1 MNEKASSPP
10 SPVWNSGTKLVVG
23 LTFVGI
29 LVAFLIYFRSII
41 GPLLLAVILAY
52 VLHPG
57 AAIIN
62 RKTHLNWRWSVNI
75 IFLLFVLI
83 LLAIL
88 TVSGF
93 AIIQQMQSLVGV
105 INTFTVTLPDLVDQI
120 SSQEYSIGPFSFG
133 LSQTDL
139 QSLTNQVLDTLQ
151 PVLGRFGSIL
161 SSFAASALVTLAWAM
176 FVFIIAYFL
185 LARTGQVTD
194 EMIRIDIPGYND
206 DIGRINLHLRR
217 IWNVFLR
224 GQMVIFIL
232 AIFLYSILLT
242 VLGVRYA
249 LGIAIM
255 AGVARFIPYVGP
267 FIVWI
272 VTALVAI
279 FQGYNYFGLET
290 WVYAILVV
298 ALCLILDAILD
309 NIVVPKF
316 HGDTL
321 GLHPA
326 AVLVAAL
333 LAARLIGFVGLV
345 LAAPVLASMVLISRY
360 FIRKML
366 DQEPWPPSDDESR
379 VTNIPWNEFISRL
392 WKGRQKNAPS
402 EQLVSKDSRAD
413 KQL

>member
-1 MNEKASSPP
+1 MNEKASPPP

-29 LVAFLIYFRSII
+29 LVAFLIYFRSFI

-62 RKTHLNWRWSVNI
+62 RRTHLNWRWSVNI
-75 IFLLFVLI
+75 IFLFFVLI
-83 LLAIL
+83 LLVIL

-120 SSQEYSIGPFSFG
+120 SSQEYNIGPFRFG

-139 QSLTNQVLDTLQ
+139 QSLANQVLDTLQ
-151 PVLGRFGSIL
+151 PVLGRFGSVL

-176 FVFIIAYFL
+176 FVFVIAYFL

-206 DIGRINLHLRR
+206 DIRRINLEFRR

-224 GQMVIFIL
+224 GQMVIFFL

-249 LGIAIM
+249 LGIAIL

-267 FIVWI
+267 LIVWI
-272 VTALVAI
+272 VTALVAF

-333 LAARLIGFVGLV
+333 IAARLIGFVGLV

-360 FIRKML
+360 FIRKMF
-366 DQEPWPPSDDESR
+366 DQDPWPPSDDESR
-379 VTNIPWNEFISRL
+379 ETDIPWNEFISRL

-402 EQLVSKDSRAD
+402 E
-413 KQL
+413 

>member
-1 MNEKASSPP
+1 MNEKASPP
-10 SPVWNSGTKLVVG
+10 HTPVWNSATKLVVG

-120 SSQEYSIGPFSFG
+120 SSQEYSIGPFRFG

-139 QSLTNQVLDTLQ
+139 QSLANQVLDTLQ

-161 SSFAASALVTLAWAM
+161 SSFAASALVTIAWAM
-176 FVFIIAYFL
+176 FVFVIAYFL

-206 DIGRINLHLRR
+206 DIQRINLEFRR

-224 GQMVIFIL
+224 GQMVIFLL

-249 LGIAIM
+249 LGIAIL

-267 FIVWI
+267 LIVWI

-360 FIRKML
+360 FIRKMF
-366 DQEPWPPSDDESR
+366 DQDPWPPSDDESR
-379 VTNIPWNEFISRL
+379 ETDIPWNEFISRL

-402 EQLVSKDSRAD
+402 E
-413 KQL
+413 